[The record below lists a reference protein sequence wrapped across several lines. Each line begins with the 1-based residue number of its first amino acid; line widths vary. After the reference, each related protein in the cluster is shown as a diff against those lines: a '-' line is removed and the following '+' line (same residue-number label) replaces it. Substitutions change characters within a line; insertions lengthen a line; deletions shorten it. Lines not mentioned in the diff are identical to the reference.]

1 LKEIV
6 KLKDKRMRVLEI
18 VLAIAFPP
26 IAVLIRWGMGKK
38 FFINVFLTILG
49 YIPGVIHALGLVAKP
64 KSEPIS
70 A

>member
-1 LKEIV
+1 
-6 KLKDKRMRVLEI
+6 MRLLEI
-18 VLAIAFPP
+18 VLAVVFPP
-26 IAVLIRWGMGKK
+26 IAVLIRWGLGKK

-64 KSEPIS
+64 KSELIN